1 MGSGEDAGTQ
11 TPPAKRQRGTTK
23 KSDCS
28 SSLSFSVNSDD
39 AERDKEDAKEMSAK
53 RKANRAH

>member
-28 SSLSFSVNSDD
+28 SSLSFSVNSD

-53 RKANRAH
+53 RKANRTH